1 MASKVLVM
9 GLTWG
14 VALLASFAFRAWGD
28 QHPEPFLIRPFI
40 VLTLLLGP
48 SILLGIL
55 LLPQVF
61 FKMSWL
67 NAADHKNISD
77 ESTN

>member
-14 VALLASFAFRAWGD
+14 VALLASFAFRFWGY

-40 VLTLLLGP
+40 VLMLLLGP

-55 LLPQVF
+55 LVPQVF
-61 FKMSWL
+61 LKMSWL
-67 NAADHKNISD
+67 NPVAHNNMSD
-77 ESTN
+77 ETTN